1 MKEKIN
7 NNWYIVVILI
17 ISIIFSVVVIFLYI
31 KGFLTSGMECI
42 PHIITVSSIVL
53 GVVTL
58 VLTIMISIRDG
69 KIYKYTQ
76 SKNPELLTQIYG
88 YTISSLIASAIS
100 IVLSLFIILTKELIS
115 KYYIY
120 KCICVCILSI
130 TFIYMVLS
138 VSMSFIQSI
147 QMLRLDDNEL

>member
-1 MKEKIN
+1 MKEKID

-17 ISIIFSVVVIFLYI
+17 ISIFFSVVVIFLYI
-31 KGFLTSGMECI
+31 KGIFTSGMECI
-42 PHIITVSSIVL
+42 PHILTVSSIVL

-69 KIYKYTQ
+69 KIYKFTQ
-76 SKNPELLTQIYG
+76 SRNPKLLTQIYG

-100 IVLSLFIILTKELIS
+100 IALSLFIILTKELIT
-115 KYYIY
+115 KCYIY
-120 KCICVCILSI
+120 KYICVCILSI
-130 TFIYMVLS
+130 TFIYMVLA